1 MSNQELIDL
10 LNQDLA
16 NEFAAIIQYTTY
28 AAKVTGPFR
37 PELSQFLLA
46 EVADEQ
52 GHAKFLADKILVL
65 GGEPTTQAASVAP
78 ANTNKAMLEA
88 VLEAENRAI
97 IGYTQRAEQAA
108 TLGHKA
114 LSLDLED
121 MIRDETRH
129 SEEVSK
135 ILDGWNLYS
144 SVQ

>member
-1 MSNQELIDL
+1 MNNQQLIDL

-97 IGYTQRAEQAA
+97 IAYTQRAEQAA

-135 ILDGWNLYS
+135 ILNGWNL
-144 SVQ
+144 

>member
-65 GGEPTTQAASVAP
+65 GGEPTTQAARVAP
-78 ANTNKAMLEA
+78 ANTNQALLEA

-135 ILDGWNLYS
+135 ILDGWNL
-144 SVQ
+144 

>member
-1 MSNQELIDL
+1 MSNQQLIDL

-16 NEFAAIIQYTTY
+16 NEFSAIIQYTTY

-65 GGEPTTQAASVAP
+65 GGEPTTQAAGVAH
-78 ANTNKAMLEA
+78 ASTNKTMLEE
-88 VLEAENRAI
+88 VLKAENKAI
-97 IGYTQRAEQAA
+97 LAYTERAEQAA
-108 TLGHKA
+108 ALGHKA

-129 SEEVSK
+129 SEELTK
-135 ILDGWNLYS
+135 ILNGWDL
-144 SVQ
+144 

>member
-97 IGYTQRAEQAA
+97 IGYTQRAEQAT

-135 ILDGWNLYS
+135 ILDGWNL
-144 SVQ
+144 

>member
-78 ANTNKAMLEA
+78 ASTNKAMLEA

-108 TLGHKA
+108 AVGHKA

-121 MIRDETRH
+121 MSRDETRH

-135 ILDGWNLYS
+135 ILNGWNL
-144 SVQ
+144 

>member
-1 MSNQELIDL
+1 MDNQQLIDL

-65 GGEPTTQAASVAP
+65 GGEPTTTAAAVAL
-78 ANTNKAMLEA
+78 ANTNKGMLEA

-97 IGYTQRAEQAA
+97 VAYTKRAEQAA
-108 TLGHKA
+108 ALGHKA
-114 LSLDLED
+114 LSLDLEE
-121 MIRDETRH
+121 MIRDETGH
-129 SEEVSK
+129 SEELRK
-135 ILDGWNLYS
+135 ILNGWS
-144 SVQ
+144 I

>member
-1 MSNQELIDL
+1 MNNQQLIDL

-16 NEFAAIIQYTTY
+16 NEFSAIIQYTTY

-52 GHAKFLADKILVL
+52 VHAKFLADKILVL
-65 GGEPTTQAASVAP
+65 GGEPTTQAAEVAH
-78 ANTNKAMLEA
+78 AGTNKAMLEE
-88 VLEAENRAI
+88 VLKAENKAI
-97 IGYTQRAEQAA
+97 VAYTERSEQAA
-108 TLGHKA
+108 ALGHKA

-129 SEEVSK
+129 SEELTK
-135 ILDGWNLYS
+135 ILNGWDL
-144 SVQ
+144 

>member
-1 MSNQELIDL
+1 MNNQQLIDL

-65 GGEPTTQAASVAP
+65 GGEPTTQVASVAP

-88 VLEAENRAI
+88 VLEAENRAV

-135 ILDGWNLYS
+135 ILNGWSL
-144 SVQ
+144 

>member
-135 ILDGWNLYS
+135 ILEGWNL
-144 SVQ
+144 